1 MIAKAGQK
9 QTTPAPM
16 GILETAIVFGI
27 FSLLLW
33 LTVAAVILWLRDL
46 LGVSPII
53 GWYLSGTV
61 VVLLPI
67 LLFGS
72 AMAWRE
78 LPAPKMSEWRKRLR
92 LVHMNRGDAIWTIVG
107 LLVILIASA
116 AILALARY
124 LDPSFQPVPW
134 FLAQNPGWH
143 GWGCLSLGFV
153 TNIRRGAVL
162 ARLCP
167 TSPAGRYGSAS
178 VVGKR
183 NSMVPVPL
191 EPWLADLSDIV
202 VDHLSSPLGC
212 PAERE
217 YLGGNH
223 HSGGFQCRWFCSGC
237 QPARRSIESAT
248 PSLTALDS
256 LCLGLISFWANDKFG
271 KPWRTVLMRIL
282 H

>member
-1 MIAKAGQK
+1 LEKKVLREAAELLQQNRMIAKAGVK

-16 GILETAIVFGI
+16 GILETAMVFGV

-33 LTVAAVILWLRDL
+33 LTVAAVIPWLRDV

-92 LVHMNRGDAIWTIVG
+92 LIHMNRGDAIWTIVG
-107 LLVILIASA
+107 LLVILIAST

-143 GWGCLSLGFV
+143 GWVFVAWIPLFVSNILGEELCWRGYVLPRQEAAMGRLAWLGNALPWCLFHWSLGWPILV
-153 TNIRRGAVL
+153 TLLPITLVLPWVVQRRGNTWVGIIIHGIFNAAGFVAV
-162 ARLCP
+162 
-167 TSPAGRYGSAS
+167 TSR
-178 VVGKR
+178 
-183 NSMVPVPL
+183 
-191 EPWLADLSDIV
+191 
-202 VDHLSSPLGC
+202 
-212 PAERE
+212 
-217 YLGGNH
+217 
-223 HSGGFQCRWFCSGC
+223 
-237 QPARRSIESAT
+237 
-248 PSLTALDS
+248 LTAQ
-256 LCLGLISFWANDKFG
+256 
-271 KPWRTVLMRIL
+271 
-282 H
+282 